1 MCGEMAGEP
10 LFALVLLGLQLD
22 DLSMNAASLPLV
34 KRALRSVTAAD
45 ANALIEHVL
54 TLASAEEVAA
64 VVNERMR
71 ELVGKNPVDGA
82 RPGTSD

>member
-1 MCGEMAGEP
+1 MAGEP

-34 KRALRSVTAAD
+34 KRVLRSVTAAD
-45 ANALIEHVL
+45 AKVLVDHLL
-54 TLASAEEVAA
+54 TLPSAEDVAA

-71 ELVGKNPVDGA
+71 GLIGQTAGEVAAD
-82 RPGTSD
+82 